1 MKKPRTLPEAAE
13 FLRVS
18 EKWLRGAC
26 KDGAPHV
33 RMAEKL
39 LFTEAH
45 LEQILDRFEVK
56 PTASA
61 SPAPRRRRVAAPA
74 AEVVR
79 LAAKTPHRLRNQA

>member
-1 MKKPRTLPEAAE
+1 MKVHTLPEAAE

-18 EKWLRGAC
+18 ERWLRGAC

-45 LEQILDRFEVK
+45 LDQILDRFEVK
-56 PTASA
+56 PTAVTP
-61 SPAPRRRRVAAPA
+61 PAPRRRRATAPA
-74 AEVVR
+74 GEIVQ
-79 LAAKTPHRLRNQA
+79 LTAKTPHRLRKQA

>member
-18 EKWLRGAC
+18 EKWLRGAG

-39 LFTEAH
+39 LFTDRH

-56 PTASA
+56 PRAE
-61 SPAPRRRRVAAPA
+61 APPLSRRRRASAPA
-74 AEVVR
+74 ADVVQ
-79 LAAKTPHRLRNQA
+79 LTAKTPHRLRKA